1 MLRKNLI
8 SNLTKLHSNDSNI
21 LIHNYILSKD
31 YINLHKFYYHD
42 LYYNKNKKLIL
53 NSLNFYDKLYNDYK
67 SFYPNLK
74 NNINNFDKKYN
85 SIHKKYCDVTDLK
98 DKNFD
103 KLIYERSIHYNIL
116 YNNLQLDDINYNTLF
131 HDTQYSTKSVYD
143 SDLYQKIYFNVYLE
157 IKKSYIY

>member
-8 SNLTKLHSNDSNI
+8 SNFTKLYSNDTNI

-31 YINLHKFYYHD
+31 YINLHKLYYHD
-42 LYYNKNKKLIL
+42 LYYNKKKKLL
-53 NSLNFYDKLYNDYK
+53 LENLNFYDRLYKDYK

-74 NNINNFDKKYN
+74 NNINNFDVKYN
-85 SIHKKYCDVTDLK
+85 SIYKKYCDVTDVK

-116 YNNLQLDDINYNTLF
+116 YNNLQLDDINYNLLF
-131 HDTQYSTKSVYD
+131 HDSQYDNKSTYE
-143 SDLYQKIYFNVYLE
+143 SDLYNKIYFNVYLE